1 MRLCCEVYKL
11 GSGLGKRNE
20 TWCGVWRSYLGQ
32 NSTFLFCGVNKDVG
46 YTVFLGCDMMSNLMF
61 GIRWVMGYG
70 IMKIVMRIED
80 ISGGQAC

>member
-1 MRLCCEVYKL
+1 
-11 GSGLGKRNE
+11 
-20 TWCGVWRSYLGQ
+20 
-32 NSTFLFCGVNKDVG
+32 
-46 YTVFLGCDMMSNLMF
+46 MMFNLMF